1 MTDFISSTF
10 LTLDHRKYTNDIVV
24 VGISPY
30 DGQKHLIVKG
40 GAKGISRRAQGLDMG
55 NLVKAKVYQRHH
67 WYLAE
72 SETIKTFSSIKSD
85 LECIVL
91 YQALLSLLKIAYVI
105 PEKKLFSQIYMS
117 LIAAED
123 EPIKERKELSLFL
136 LSMRVLSHY
145 DIAPFPFAC
154 ATCGKKVYKGT
165 LGTDIKY
172 YCAEHSSSS
181 GMRFSIE
188 TSRGR
193 ILFLQFVLK
202 TLLNI
207 DFDYTPITA
216 HFQKASLPIHD

>member
-1 MTDFISSTF
+1 MKDFVSSTF
-10 LTLDHRKYTNDIVV
+10 LTLDHRKYTNDIVI

-55 NLVKAKVYQRHH
+55 NVIKAKIYQRHH

-91 YQALLSLLKIAYVI
+91 YQALMSLLKIAYVI

-117 LIAAED
+117 LVAAED

-136 LSMRVLSHY
+136 LAMRVLSHY
-145 DIAPFPFAC
+145 DIAPFPFVC
-154 ATCGKKVYKGT
+154 AHCGTKVYKGK
-165 LGTDIKY
+165 LGFDVKY
-172 YCAEHSSSS
+172 YCDEHASPNS
-181 GMRFSIE
+181 MPFSIE
-188 TSRGR
+188 DSVGR
-193 ILFLQFVLK
+193 IKFLQFVLK

-207 DFDYTPITA
+207 DFDYTPVER
-216 HFQKASLPIHD
+216 